1 MLSGSGNLTINNQ
14 MGVAA
19 GFFSS
24 NSGGNTVTLNM
35 KTHLIPVF
43 TAVLCSG
50 FLGGCAISSNVNS
63 YYVSGERLELT
74 PVKAPDQGL
83 LAIGP
88 LAVALAPS
96 VINFTTAK
104 LEEIYTKES
113 GKYVT
118 GYSASRV
125 GEDFYKS
132 DTSLELSFE
141 AMELT
146 RYATEKGGREVVA
159 SVIRLRWV
167 PNREHSLFAL
177 LPEKIVVHKA
187 KAKMRT
193 GDQHLDL
200 SISVSLDGYW
210 QVKNG
215 EIKSKTLG
223 EATMMLKNLRLGE
236 QYSLT
241 GDDEQRWLEDSMG
254 NKSNYNV
261 QSGWLAPVPVSLSD
275 QGNRLEHARGNYA
288 LTITVTETDEYGE
301 RVARFGRDLHDA
313 RGVLTELL
321 EQLE

>member
-1 MLSGSGNLTINNQ
+1 
-14 MGVAA
+14 
-19 GFFSS
+19 
-24 NSGGNTVTLNM
+24 M
-35 KTHLIPVF
+35 KTQLFAVF
-43 TAVLCSG
+43 TAILCSSIT
-50 FLGGCAISSNVNS
+50 GGCALTSNIDS

-74 PVKAPDQGL
+74 PVENTEQGVL
-83 LAIGP
+83 PIGP

-96 VINFTTAK
+96 VINFSTAK
-104 LEEIYTKES
+104 LEEIYTRES
-113 GKYVT
+113 EKYVA
-118 GYSASRV
+118 GYSATRI

-141 AMELT
+141 ALELK
-146 RYATEKGGREVVA
+146 RYAADKAGGREVPA
-159 SVIRLRWV
+159 SAIRLRWV

-177 LPEKIVVHKA
+177 LPEKIEVHKA

-193 GDQHLDL
+193 GDQYLDL
-200 SISVSLDGYW
+200 SIRVVLDGYW

-223 EATMMLKNLRLGE
+223 EATMVLTNLRLGE
-236 QYSLT
+236 PYTLT
-241 GDDEQRWLEDSMG
+241 GDGEQHWLEDSTG

-261 QSGWLAPVPVSLSD
+261 QTGWLAPVPVSISD

-288 LTITVTETDEYGE
+288 LTITVTETDDYGE
-301 RVARFGRDLHDA
+301 RVARFGHDLHDA